1 MKTIKTLFEYQKFQ
15 PNARLQD
22 RIDAVAAKYL
32 TDDHE
37 IADDELDVSA
47 AGEVMY
53 AKLFRNNT
61 DAGQTE

>member
-15 PNARLQD
+15 PNVRLQG

-32 TDDHE
+32 MDDHE

-53 AKLFRNNT
+53 GRSLQNDT
-61 DAGQTE
+61 DAGQAE